1 MERRFTLPLI
11 AILLVSGCGHHHS
24 LNGDADGLSAA
35 RAAAVTADV
44 RGFMSTVA
52 QDITRDGPTAWRREF
67 ADTPAFFMASEGRLA
82 FADSAAATAGI
93 AQLPKF
99 IAKLELR
106 WGDDLRVD
114 PLTPDLAVVG
124 SSYHESRFDPAGKR
138 TEENGYFT
146 GVAQFRQGRWEFRDA
161 HWSVVPAAPAA
172 P

>member
-1 MERRFTLPLI
+1 MRLRLFVPLI
-11 AILLVSGCGHHHS
+11 GIFLLAGCRHHLSFSGE
-24 LNGDADGLSAA
+24 ADEMSAP

-44 RGFMSTVA
+44 RGFMQTVA

-67 ADTPAFFMASEGRLA
+67 ADTPAFFMAAEGRLA

-99 IAKLELR
+99 IKEIELR

-114 PLTPDLAVVG
+114 PLTQDLAVVG
-124 SSYHESRFDPAGKR
+124 SSYHESRVDPAGKR
-138 TEENGYFT
+138 TEESGYFT
-146 GVAQFRQGRWEFRDA
+146 AVAQFREGHWQFRDA
-161 HWSVVPAAPAA
+161 HWSVVPATPAV

>member
-1 MERRFTLPLI
+1 MRRRIFVPLI
-11 AILLVSGCGHHHS
+11 AVLILGGCRHHHS
-24 LNGDADGLSAA
+24 FGETEEMSAS

-44 RGFMSTVA
+44 RRFMQGVA

-67 ADTPAFFMASEGRLA
+67 ADTPAFFMADEGHLI

-93 AQLPKF
+93 QQLPKM
-99 IAKLELR
+99 IAQIELR

-114 PLTPDLAVVG
+114 PLTRDLAVVG
-124 SSYHESRFDPAGKR
+124 SSYHESRVDPAGKR

-146 GVAQFRQGRWEFRDA
+146 GVVQYRQGRWEFRDA
-161 HWSVVPAAPAA
+161 HWSVAAPT